1 MGVELVCRAH
11 NSWFRRRKHPSSRR
25 EDLYEVC
32 SDLTSQGLY
41 GLAYVAP
48 SPSRKRPYH
57 LITSDPLELRK
68 IQEAERNIQH
78 LVIKNHQ
85 HRDTGWKLLRMRAE
99 GSEFYCYDSLI
110 VNGKASCVPSQ
121 RSRTP
126 GWLTFRVM
134 WQARVECIVD
144 SLALRNSTVTI

>member
-1 MGVELVCRAH
+1 MGIELVCRAH
-11 NSWFRRRKHPSSRR
+11 NSWLRGREYPSSRG
-25 EDLYEVC
+25 EDLYEVW
-32 SDLTSQGLY
+32 SNPTSQGLY

-57 LITSDPLELRK
+57 LITSDPLELRQ

-110 VNGKASCVPSQ
+110 VNGKASCVSSQ
-121 RSRTP
+121 RSLTS
-126 GWLTFRVM
+126 GWLTIRVM
-134 WQARVECIVD
+134 WQARVEFIAG
-144 SLALRNSTVTI
+144 SLASRNSTVTI

>member
-1 MGVELVCRAH
+1 MGIELVCRAH
-11 NSWFRRRKHPSSRR
+11 NSWLRGREYPSSRG
-25 EDLYEVC
+25 EDLYEVW
-32 SDLTSQGLY
+32 SNPTFQGLY

-57 LITSDPLELRK
+57 LITSDPLELRQ

-110 VNGKASCVPSQ
+110 VNGKASCLPSQ
-121 RSRTP
+121 RSCTS
-126 GWLTFRVM
+126 GWLTIRVM
-134 WQARVECIVD
+134 WQARVEFIAG

>member
-1 MGVELVCRAH
+1 M
-11 NSWFRRRKHPSSRR
+11 
-25 EDLYEVC
+25 
-32 SDLTSQGLY
+32 TSQGLY

-57 LITSDPLELRK
+57 LITSDPLELRQ
-68 IQEAERNIQH
+68 IQEAERNIRH

-110 VNGKASCVPSQ
+110 VNGMASCVLSQ
-121 RSRTP
+121 RSRP
-126 GWLTFRVM
+126 SGWLTLRVM
-134 WQARVECIVD
+134 WQARAEC
-144 SLALRNSTVTI
+144 TVASRASRSSMATI